1 LYSCVP
7 NRVLREWFESYI
19 IILFVCDTT
28 VTDNCIMTIHERSAL
43 KLSNFGERLKTLRND
58 QNLSQGQLAEAS
70 KISVNYLRHI
80 EKSRR
85 VPNIDLLVVFCN
97 LFDVSP
103 AFLLQD
109 ALSIKKTNDDTQ
121 EVLRVLDKL
130 SPDKLSY
137 VRDVCG
143 VVEKHFTATT
153 K

>member
-1 LYSCVP
+1 
-7 NRVLREWFESYI
+7 
-19 IILFVCDTT
+19 
-28 VTDNCIMTIHERSAL
+28 M
-43 KLSNFGERLKTLRND
+43 SNFGERLKTLRND